1 MRSLGAGFGS
11 AGGGSVVYCGKWI
24 GASIPNE
31 VGHRAVYARA
41 KLFGIRSKLQGNGGV
56 EMIMRGNLMKKVL
69 MGVLLAVGVTAFCG
83 CVHTD
88 GEKESMDAVSGTE
101 NIQTETAE
109 VQSSKAQGEVPETEN
124 QETEVETE
132 SQEVKSQEMEGSKVI
147 EWNSEWKYA
156 ANSAI
161 HSGSAT
167 LYYAAADISKDIT
180 VCVNAGHGTSG
191 GSSAY
196 TLCHPD
202 GSPKVTGGSTGE
214 GQTKATAVAGGTT
227 MNDGTSE
234 AQVTL
239 KLAKILKEKL
249 LEEGYHVLMIRES
262 DDVQLDNIA
271 RTVMANENAD
281 CHIALH
287 YDSTQSDKGAFYIGV
302 PDISTYRN
310 MEPVASH
317 WQEHNQLGESLIEGM
332 RQQGV
337 KIFGEGSMALDL
349 TQTSYSTVPSVDL
362 EVGDCASDYSEGT
375 LEELADGIVAG
386 LGTYF

>member
-1 MRSLGAGFGS
+1 M
-11 AGGGSVVYCGKWI
+11 K
-24 GASIPNE
+24 
-31 VGHRAVYARA
+31 
-41 KLFGIRSKLQGNGGV
+41 K
-56 EMIMRGNLMKKVL
+56 NLVKKVL
-69 MGVLLAVGVTAFCG
+69 MGFILTVAVTVFGG
-83 CVHTD
+83 CVHAD
-88 GEKESMDAVSGTE
+88 VEKESTDAGNNQE

-109 VQSSKAQGEVPETEN
+109 KESPETEKATESEASVM
-124 QETEVETE
+124 ETEQMESRDEGTEKVNGEQTKAVQTTKNETKNAE
-132 SQEVKSQEMEGSKVI
+132 SKAAESKTTGTSDTKQKETKVI

-156 ANSAI
+156 ENSAI

-167 LYYAAADISKDIT
+167 LYYASEDISKGIT
-180 VCVNAGHGTSG
+180 VCVNAGHGTAG
-191 GSSAY
+191 GSGVT

-239 KLAKILKEKL
+239 KLAKVLKEKL
-249 LEEGYHVLMIRES
+249 LEEGYNVLMIRES
-262 DDVQLDNIA
+262 EDVQLDNIA

-302 PDISTYRN
+302 PNVSSYRN

-317 WQEHNQLGESLIEGM
+317 WKEHNQLGESLIQGM
-332 RQQGV
+332 KQQGV
-337 KIFGEGSMALDL
+337 KIFGEGSMSLDL

-362 EVGDCASDYSEGT
+362 EVGDRASDYSEGT
-375 LEELADGIVAG
+375 LKELADGIVEG
-386 LGTYF
+386 LEMYF

>member
-1 MRSLGAGFGS
+1 MITIKNLVKKAL
-11 AGGGSVVYCGKWI
+11 I
-24 GASIPNE
+24 GVILIA
-31 VGHRAVYARA
+31 
-41 KLFGIRSKLQGNGGV
+41 F
-56 EMIMRGNLMKKVL
+56 
-69 MGVLLAVGVTAFCG
+69 VTAFSG

-88 GEKESMDAVSGTE
+88 MEKESTDAGNMQE
-101 NIQTETAE
+101 NIQAE
-109 VQSSKAQGEVPETEN
+109 KESLKVQGETEEKES
-124 QETEVETE
+124 QETEKTTNSEPSVTEQVESGDEDTE
-132 SQEVKSQEMEGSKVI
+132 KVNTEQTKAVQTTAAETKNAETTAAETKTTDTSKAKQKETKVI

-156 ANSAI
+156 ENSAI

-167 LYYAAADISKDIT
+167 LYYAASDISKGIT

-191 GSSAY
+191 GSSVY

-239 KLAKILKEKL
+239 KLAKVLKEKL
-249 LEEGYHVLMIRES
+249 LEEGYNVLMLRES
-262 DDVQLDNIA
+262 EDVQLDNIA
-271 RTVMANENAD
+271 RTVMANQNAD

-302 PDISTYRN
+302 PDSSSYRN

-317 WQEHNQLGESLIEGM
+317 WKEHNQLGESLIQGLK
-332 RQQGV
+332 QQGV
-337 KIFGEGSMALDL
+337 KIFGEGSMNLDL

-362 EVGDCASDYSEGT
+362 EVGDRASDYSERT
-375 LEELADGIVAG
+375 LEKLTDGIVTG
-386 LGTYF
+386 LENYF

>member
-1 MRSLGAGFGS
+1 MRN
-11 AGGGSVVYCGKWI
+11 SV
-24 GASIPNE
+24 
-31 VGHRAVYARA
+31 
-41 KLFGIRSKLQGNGGV
+41 F
-56 EMIMRGNLMKKVL
+56 KKVWR
-69 MGVLLAVGVTAFCG
+69 GCIFAVSAAVLCG
-83 CVHTD
+83 CALTGQKND
-88 GEKESMDAVSGTE
+88 ESAMEIVAENEGGRTQAETE
-101 NIQTETAE
+101 NAKEESASKDREARKTTEAE
-109 VQSSKAQGEVPETEN
+109 TDNISPETDNISPETEDISS
-124 QETEVETE
+124 ETKNTDSETNNTAAGKTE
-132 SQEVKSQEMEGSKVI
+132 SGQKVSKTI
-147 EWNSEWKYA
+147 EWNPDWRYA
-156 ANSAI
+156 GNSAI
-161 HSGSAT
+161 HTGSAT
-167 LYYAAADISKDIT
+167 LYYASEDIAKGIT
-180 VCVNAGHGTSG
+180 VCINAGHGTSG
-191 GSSAY
+191 GSSVT

-227 MNDGTSE
+227 MNDGTPE
-234 AQVTL
+234 AAVTL
-239 KLAKILKEKL
+239 KLAKVVKERL

-302 PDISTYRN
+302 PDISSYRS

-317 WQEHNQLGESLIEGM
+317 WKEHNGLGEALISGM

-362 EVGDCASDYSEGT
+362 EVGDRASDYSRDT
-375 LEELADGIVAG
+375 LEKLADGIVEG
-386 LGTYF
+386 LEGYF